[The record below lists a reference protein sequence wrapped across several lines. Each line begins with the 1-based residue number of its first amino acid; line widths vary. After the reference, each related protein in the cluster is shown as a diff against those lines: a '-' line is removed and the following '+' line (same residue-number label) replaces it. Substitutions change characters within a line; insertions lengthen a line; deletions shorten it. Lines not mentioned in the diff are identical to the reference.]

1 MKDIFEWKRLLFNDL
16 PFTFL
21 AEVVFRTIIMFTV
34 VLLTLKFAGKRGVKQ
49 LSIFEVVI
57 IISLGSAAGD
67 PMFYEDV
74 GLVPA
79 ILVFLIILF
88 MYRSVTWLLGKSKRF
103 ENFIEGKVTCII
115 EDGQFSITTFE
126 KEDLA
131 QDEFFAELRIKS
143 IEHLGQV
150 RNAYMETNGA
160 ISVFFYEEA
169 DVKYGLPIR
178 PQVYNLRST
187 IIPKTGI
194 YACTFCA
201 NTQTLEPTTGTCTVC
216 ARKEWVHAIK
226 TRRTV

>member
-1 MKDIFEWKRLLFNDL
+1 MEDIFEWRRLLFNDL
-16 PFTFL
+16 PVEFL
-21 AEVVFRTIIMFTV
+21 AEVLFRTVIMFIV

-79 ILVFLIILF
+79 IMVFMVILT
-88 MYRSVTWLLGKSKRF
+88 MYRAVTWLLGKSKRF
-103 ENFIEGKVTCII
+103 ENFIEGKTHCII
-115 EDGQFSITTFE
+115 EDGQFSLSGFE

-131 QDEFFAELRIKS
+131 KDEFFTELRLRS

-150 RNAYMETNGA
+150 RNAYIETNGA
-160 ISVFFYEEA
+160 ISVYFYKDE
-169 DVKYGLPIR
+169 DIKYGLPIR
-178 PQVYNLRST
+178 PQLFYMKSKT
-187 IIPKTGI
+187 IAKSGI

-201 NTQTLEPTTGTCTVC
+201 NVQQLEPTTACCSVC
-216 ARKEWVHAIK
+216 NRDEWVEAIK
-226 TRRTV
+226 TQRVV

>member
-16 PFTFL
+16 PFEFL
-21 AEVVFRTIIMFTV
+21 LEVIFRTVIMFTV
-34 VLLTLKFAGKRGVKQ
+34 VLLTLKLAGKRGVKQ

-74 GLVPA
+74 GLIPA
-79 ILVFLIILF
+79 ITVFLSILLT
-88 MYRSVTWLLGKSKRF
+88 YRTVTWLLGKSKRF
-103 ENFIEGKVTCII
+103 ENFMEGKTHCII
-115 EDGQFSITTFE
+115 EDGQFSIQSFE

-131 QDEFFAELRIKS
+131 QDEFFTELRLRS

-150 RNAYMETNGA
+150 RNAYIETNGA
-160 ISVFFYEEA
+160 ISVYFYADE

-178 PQVYNLRST
+178 PQLFYLKSKT
-187 IIPKTGI
+187 IPKSGI

-201 NTQTLEPTTGTCTVC
+201 NVQQLDPTSAHCSVC
-216 ARKEWVHAIK
+216 NRDEWVEAIK
-226 TRRTV
+226 TRRIE